1 MTPPDERLTPN
12 FTWGELTGTGR
23 AAMLDANRQAAEP
36 FKAAI
41 VATAHMLQVVRER
54 WGPIRV
60 NSGFRGPSLNAAVNG
75 SKESQHMKGEAVD
88 FVPLSA
94 TLEQVFDWIRL
105 ESKIPFGQV
114 ILEGADPAK
123 PTWIHLSL
131 GEPWRP
137 RERSREAM
145 RAVVHGKG
153 KATYTK
159 V

>member
-1 MTPPDERLTPN
+1 MTPVDERITPN
-12 FTWGELTGTGR
+12 FSWGEMTRTGQAG
-23 AAMLDANRQAAEP
+23 LQDVNRREAETV
-36 FKAAI
+36 KAAI
-41 VATAHMLQVVRER
+41 VATAHMLQAVRER
-54 WGPIRV
+54 WGALRV
-60 NSGFRGPSLNAAVNG
+60 NSAFRGPAVNSAVGG
-75 SKESQHMKGEAVD
+75 SSTSQHMKGEAVD

-105 ESKIPFGQV
+105 ESKIPYGQV

>member
-1 MTPPDERLTPN
+1 MTPPDERITPN

-23 AAMLDANRQAAEP
+23 AAMLDANRREAEP
-36 FKAAI
+36 CKAAI

-54 WGPIRV
+54 WGPIKV

-75 SKESQHMKGEAVD
+75 SKGSQHMKGEAVD
-88 FVPLSA
+88 FVPLNAS
-94 TLEQVFDWIRL
+94 LGEVFDWIRV
-105 ESKIPFGQV
+105 ESKLPYGQV
-114 ILEGADPAK
+114 ILEGASAAN

-137 RERSREAM
+137 KAQSRQAL
-145 RAVVHGKG
+145 RAVVANGA
-153 KATYTK
+153 ATYTR

>member
-1 MTPPDERLTPN
+1 MTPVNERLTAN
-12 FTWGELTGTGR
+12 FTWGELTNTGR
-23 AAMLDANRQAAEP
+23 TAMLDTNRREAEP

-41 VATAHMLQVVRER
+41 VATAHLLQVVRER

-75 SKESQHMKGEAVD
+75 SKASQHMKGEAVD
-88 FVPLSA
+88 FVPLNAS
-94 TLEQVFDWIRL
+94 LVEVFDWIRL
-105 ESKIPFGQV
+105 ESRLPYGQV
-114 ILEGADPAK
+114 ILEGASAAN

-137 RERSREAM
+137 KSQSRQAL
-145 RAVVHGKG
+145 RAVVTNGA
-153 KATYTK
+153 ATYTR